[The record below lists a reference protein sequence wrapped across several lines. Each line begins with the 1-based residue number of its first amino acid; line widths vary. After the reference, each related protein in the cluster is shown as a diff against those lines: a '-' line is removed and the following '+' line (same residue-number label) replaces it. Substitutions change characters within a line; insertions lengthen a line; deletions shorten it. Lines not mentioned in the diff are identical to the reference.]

1 MSQETA
7 TAVRV
12 GERGAAVRSFASR
25 KVGFLASAAVL
36 VAFFAI
42 NASISEAVLT
52 TYGFSSFVNAG
63 ATVALAAAGL
73 SVVVMAGGLDL
84 SVAAVVALVNVV
96 VATRMQDTSASMM
109 WVSLLAV
116 GIGVAAGA
124 LNGVLVTTTGL
135 PSVIVTLATF
145 FIWGG
150 AALLVLDSPGGSVPF
165 DFADLLTGVR
175 GGVPNA
181 VLLLLGLCVLWLLL
195 SRTSLRVNILALGG
209 DRAAARANGVPV
221 AGTEVAAFA
230 IAGFCYGLAG
240 LFLSALTV
248 SGTPNLGADFTLN
261 AFAAVVVGGTQF
273 GGGRGTPV
281 SGLIGAFVLYTSY
294 SILFTIEAPSE
305 LNYVLTGAILVVA
318 VVVQNPRRLLVSRSA
333 EPVSGAGG

>member
-1 MSQETA
+1 VSR
-7 TAVRV
+7 AVTSVLV
-12 GERGAAVRSFASR
+12 GTRGPAVRSFASR
-25 KVGFLASAAVL
+25 KVGYLASLAVL
-36 VAFFAI
+36 VAFFAV
-42 NASISEAVLT
+42 NAFISEAVLT
-52 TYGFSSFVNAG
+52 TYGFSSYVNAA

-73 SVVVMAGGLDL
+73 SVVVMVGGLDL

-96 VATRMQDTSASMM
+96 VATRMQETTTSML

-116 GIGVAAGA
+116 GIGVGVGA

-145 FIWGG
+145 FVWGG
-150 AALLVLDSPGGSVPF
+150 AALLVLDSPGGAVPF
-165 DFADLLTGVR
+165 DFADVLTGVR
-175 GGVPNA
+175 FGVPNA
-181 VLLLLGLCVLWLLL
+181 VLLLLAVCALWLLL
-195 SRTSLRVNILALGG
+195 SRTALRVNILAVGG
-209 DRAAARANGVPV
+209 DPAAARANGVPV
-221 AGTEVAAFA
+221 ARVEVAAFA

-281 SGLIGAFVLYTSY
+281 SGLMGAFVLYTSY
-294 SILFTIEAPSE
+294 SILFTIGAPSE
-305 LNYVLTGAILVVA
+305 LNYVLTGVILVVA
-318 VVVQNPRRLLVSRSA
+318 VVAQNPQRLLVSRRA